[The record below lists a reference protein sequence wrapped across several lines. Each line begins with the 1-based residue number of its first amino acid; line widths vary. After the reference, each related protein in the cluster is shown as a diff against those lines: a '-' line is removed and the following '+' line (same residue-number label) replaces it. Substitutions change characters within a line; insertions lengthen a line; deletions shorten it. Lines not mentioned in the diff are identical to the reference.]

1 MADERKTN
9 DDIAGDEN
17 ASVRTVTE
25 TIDEQCYDMSDCGE
39 CYSDPCCETFCCCC
53 C

>member
-1 MADERKTN
+1 MADESKI
-9 DDIAGDEN
+9 DDNIREN
-17 ASVRTVTE
+17 ENSSIRIE
-25 TIDEQCYDMSDCGE
+25 SESEDDQCYDMSDCGE